1 MERKEREQLF
11 QKTKVQ
17 LLNQTQEKISI
28 LYHHIH
34 SMKLG
39 DEYIFKNE
47 SELQGIIQF
56 LNAND

>member
-1 MERKEREQLF
+1 MNRKEREQLF
-11 QKTKVQ
+11 LKTKSQ
-17 LLNQTQEKISI
+17 IQNQTKEKISV

-47 SELQGIIQF
+47 TELQGIIQF
-56 LNAND
+56 LNTVD